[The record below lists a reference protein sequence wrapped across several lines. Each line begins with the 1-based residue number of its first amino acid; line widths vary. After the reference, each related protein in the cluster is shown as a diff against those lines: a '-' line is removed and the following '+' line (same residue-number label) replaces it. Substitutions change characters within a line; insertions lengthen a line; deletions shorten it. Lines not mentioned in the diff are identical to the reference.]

1 MEHPSLLSLPSAHL
15 GPEGP
20 PFFITYSLTR
30 QKNITQLYVTLT
42 SATTGHGSGDCWNIL
57 EKCLPQFLGWSE
69 GGNVGVEKR

>member
-30 QKNITQLYVTLT
+30 QKNITQLYVTDKCYNRTWFRGLLEHT
-42 SATTGHGSGDCWNIL
+42 RKVSASIL
-57 EKCLPQFLGWSE
+57 GLE
-69 GGNVGVEKR
+69 